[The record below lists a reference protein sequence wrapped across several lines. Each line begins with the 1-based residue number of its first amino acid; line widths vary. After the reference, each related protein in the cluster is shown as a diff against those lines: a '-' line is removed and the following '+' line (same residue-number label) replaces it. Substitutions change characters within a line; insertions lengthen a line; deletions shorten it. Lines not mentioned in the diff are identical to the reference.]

1 MSTLRQ
7 VALGLVIALISL
19 SLMLGVFSLSLAE
32 GNRVAPTATQPP
44 SATPTWQPFTPQPPS
59 PTSPAP
65 TPTLTASLPP
75 PPTSCPA
82 PQGWI
87 AYQVQP
93 SDNLEDLAESY
104 QVSVEE
110 LAQANCLVGTELP
123 VGAVLY
129 VPPIPTATPVPCGP
143 PDDWVRYTVRP
154 GDTLYAIARARNTK
168 VSELQK
174 ANCLT
179 STLLRVGQLLYVPPG
194 GGSGSTAVPSTPIT
208 FTLIPVT
215 DTDEYYEPPTETTTP

>member
-7 VALGLVIALISL
+7 VALGLVIALVSL
-19 SLMLGVFSLSLAE
+19 SLLLGIFSLSLAE
-32 GNRVAPTATQPP
+32 GNRVAPTATLLP
-44 SATPTWQPFTPQPPS
+44 STTPTWQSFTPQPPS
-59 PTSPAP
+59 PTSPPA
-65 TPTLTASLPP
+65 TVTATLTLPP

-82 PQGWI
+82 PQGWL
-87 AYQVQP
+87 AYQVEP
-93 SDNLEDLAESY
+93 ADTLESLAETHQLSAD
-104 QVSVEE
+104 E
-110 LAQANCLVGTELP
+110 LAQANCLVSAELP
-123 VGAVLY
+123 AGAVLY

-143 PDDWVRYTVRP
+143 PQDWVRYTVRR
-154 GDTLYAIARARNTK
+154 GDTLYAIARSHNTK

-174 ANCLT
+174 ANCMT

-215 DTDEYYEPPTETTTP
+215 DTDVYYEPPTETP